1 MDVSIFSCREL
12 TFLDLIGCDIPAA
25 PAGLVGFPNL
35 TKLYLHGVGFP
46 DNGVRGLEELIAE
59 SPLLQVLWLDK
70 LWFPEDED
78 VDEQDAHGFEEL
90 VIRAPNLRNLR
101 IVSEYDNGWQIE
113 ELPCIEKVEISSDNY
128 TTNRDFG
135 RLLTRVARVRELSLK
150 MPLRESNALEG
161 LSCSFENLKRLSL
174 HTDFCFLSTILSTI
188 CLLKNALN
196 LEELSIQ
203 YEEVGL
209 DVLNAQWTDGL
220 LARLKIEYCTRSNE
234 ELLVEIIKY
243 RRASPQAKLFFER
256 MEFIVQD
263 KYVYSYNL
271 HSPRGTNSN
280 YLS

>member
-150 MPLRESNALEG
+150 MPYLTLAIQMFGSHQAL
-161 LSCSFENLKRLSL
+161 
-174 HTDFCFLSTILSTI
+174 H
-188 CLLKNALN
+188 
-196 LEELSIQ
+196 
-203 YEEVGL
+203 
-209 DVLNAQWTDGL
+209 
-220 LARLKIEYCTRSNE
+220 
-234 ELLVEIIKY
+234 
-243 RRASPQAKLFFER
+243 
-256 MEFIVQD
+256 
-263 KYVYSYNL
+263 
-271 HSPRGTNSN
+271 
-280 YLS
+280 

>member
-78 VDEQDAHGFEEL
+78 VDEQDGHGFEEL

-128 TTNRDFG
+128 TTNRDFM

-150 MPLRESNALEG
+150 MPYLTLAIQNVWVSSGIALHTI
-161 LSCSFENLKRLSL
+161 NLKENNG
-174 HTDFCFLSTILSTI
+174 H
-188 CLLKNALN
+188 
-196 LEELSIQ
+196 
-203 YEEVGL
+203 
-209 DVLNAQWTDGL
+209 
-220 LARLKIEYCTRSNE
+220 
-234 ELLVEIIKY
+234 
-243 RRASPQAKLFFER
+243 
-256 MEFIVQD
+256 FIM
-263 KYVYSYNL
+263 
-271 HSPRGTNSN
+271 
-280 YLS
+280 